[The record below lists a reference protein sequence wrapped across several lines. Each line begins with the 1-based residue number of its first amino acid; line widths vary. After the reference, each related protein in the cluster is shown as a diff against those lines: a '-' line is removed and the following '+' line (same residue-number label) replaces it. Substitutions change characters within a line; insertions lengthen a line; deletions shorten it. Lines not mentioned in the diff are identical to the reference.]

1 MTATRLTFSLADG
14 IATVTLNRPD
24 KRNALDLPMFQ
35 AIDRTIRELKRD
47 RTVRAIII
55 RGEGEDFCSGLDI
68 KSVLGNPLTG
78 LKLLWKWLP
87 GNANLAQ
94 RVSVGWRRL
103 PVPVIAAIHGRCW
116 GGGLQIA
123 LGADYRIATPDAS
136 LSIMEAK
143 WGIIPDMG
151 GALALRDLLP
161 VDVAMQLAST
171 AQELTGAQAKSL
183 GLVTATAADP
193 VAAALTLAQAFAQ
206 RSPDGVAA
214 VKRLYLQSWS
224 AGARKVLA
232 RETLSQ
238 WRLLLGANQ
247 KIATLRAKDQ
257 PEKPYRLRSR
267 WW

>member
-1 MTATRLTFSLADG
+1 MLESRVLLSCRDG
-14 IATVTLNRPD
+14 IATVTLNRAD
-24 KRNALDLPMFQ
+24 KRNALDAAMFV
-35 AIDRTIRELKRD
+35 AIDRAIRQLKQD
-47 RTVRAIII
+47 RSVRAIIL

-123 LGADYRIATPDAS
+123 LGADYRITTPTAS

-151 GALALRDLLP
+151 GTLALRELVS

-171 AQELTGAQAKSL
+171 AAELTAEQAKAM
-183 GLVTATAADP
+183 GLITAIAADP
-193 VAAALTLAQAFAQ
+193 YAEALKLAGEFCQ
-206 RSPDGVAA
+206 RSPDSVAA
-214 VKRLYLQSWS
+214 VKRLYHRAWS
-224 AGARKVLA
+224 PNARAVLA
-232 RETLSQ
+232 RETLLQ

-247 KIATLRAKDQ
+247 KIAVQRAKDQ
-257 PEKPYRLRSR
+257 PDKPYRSR
-267 WW
+267 GRW